1 MTQPPFSPRFNRL
14 LVVAFVAAIFVPL
27 AGTVAGVGDDVTAE
41 ENREAAPWP
50 GIPRDGAAVRG
61 WPEAFTRAFADRF
74 AFRSPLVRW
83 QARARV
89 EWLHSSP
96 TPDVL
101 LGRKG
106 WLFYG
111 TDGAVDDFTSA
122 RPFSSQ
128 ELEEWRSTLQDTRDW
143 LAGRDIAYVFL
154 IAPDKYWVYPEM
166 MPDRLGGNHGHSR
179 IDQLVA
185 DLRAHSTVPVV
196 DVRETLAAA
205 KAADR
210 VYHLTDTHWNDL
222 GAFVAYQQ
230 VMRSVEAQ
238 AGLRSKERGELELR
252 AVPRSG
258 MDLARML
265 GLGQV
270 LVEEDLQLE
279 PTHGR
284 QSRVVEPAR
293 PSRALMDPRVVTEGP
308 AGAPRAVVFRDS
320 FGSAMIPFLAEHF
333 SRAVYLWQNNFDPQ
347 VVIDERPAVVIQEWV
362 GRHLYTQVPYDAVR
376 ASGSVQQ

>member
-1 MTQPPFSPRFNRL
+1 MTPPPFSPRFNRL
-14 LVVAFVAAIFVPL
+14 LVAAFVAAIFVPL

-41 ENREAAPWP
+41 ETREAAPWP

-61 WPEAFTRAFADRF
+61 WPEAFTKAFADRF
-74 AFRSPLVRW
+74 AFRAPLVRW

-122 RPFSSQ
+122 RPFSSP

-143 LAGRDIAYVFL
+143 LAARGIAYVFL
-154 IAPDKYWVYPEM
+154 IAPDKYWVYPEV
-166 MPDRLGGNHGHSR
+166 MPDGLAGNQGQSR

-196 DVRETLAAA
+196 DVREALAAA
-205 KAADR
+205 RAADR

-230 VMRSVEAQ
+230 VMRAVEAQ
-238 AGLRSKERGELELR
+238 AGLRSKERSELELR

-279 PTHGR
+279 PKDGR
-284 QSRVVEPAR
+284 LSRVVEPAR
-293 PSRALMDPRVVTEGP
+293 SSRALMDPRVVTEGP

-333 SRAVYLWQNNFDPQ
+333 SRAVYLWQNNFDPA

-376 ASGSVQQ
+376 AGGSVQQ